1 MGTTRQDEQIVQLEH
16 LIGSKYEIIRRLG
29 GGGMAQVILARHRGH
44 GGLVA
49 VKILAEHLAQDPRIV
64 SRFRQ
69 EATTAAS
76 LSGHPNIVPIYDVG
90 EGDGLHYL
98 IMQFIAGED
107 MGNYLRREGALT
119 PPDAAG
125 ILAQAAEGL
134 VWAEARRVVHRD
146 LKPSNLQLDIAGRIH
161 ILDFG
166 ISKTVDFADG
176 LTRPGESLGTP
187 YYMSPEQIRG
197 EVCDARSDL
206 YSLGVIFFELLTG
219 RRPFDNESVTA
230 IQIAHLSTPAP
241 SLLEQAPQ
249 LPPMCDEIVQ
259 KLLRKDPSER
269 FQGPQELLN
278 ELHRNGASSGPT
290 RLRPQVDP
298 ELQAVIN
305 RPITP
310 TSLTAMENPV
320 SATPATNIASK
331 STPTAPAVTTDR
343 IVAEPVSPPAKKS
356 PKLLIALGAVV
367 LVLAIV
373 AGIYLS
379 RSKPLPPTIQDDHGT
394 MVLVPAGT
402 FVFGENAPD
411 SPHPRQ
417 TVTLPAF
424 YIDQTEVSNA
434 EYLRFI
440 QATGRPFSAQAFA
453 SEHPRDPATNVSYQ
467 DAAAYAAWAGKRL
480 PTDQEWEKAAR
491 GTDGRP
497 YPWGSDPWND
507 NVPTELQPVDSFPDR
522 KSPFGALNMAGN
534 AWEWTATAY
543 HPDERELADMGNV
556 LKTDSFSRSW
566 YNFKGG
572 SFSPNGSFFFRVY
585 LTRGFPEDQK
595 SPVIGFRCAK
605 NAAPQ

>member
-1 MGTTRQDEQIVQLEH
+1 
-16 LIGSKYEIIRRLG
+16 
-29 GGGMAQVILARHRGH
+29 
-44 GGLVA
+44 
-49 VKILAEHLAQDPRIV
+49 
-64 SRFRQ
+64 
-69 EATTAAS
+69 
-76 LSGHPNIVPIYDVG
+76 
-90 EGDGLHYL
+90 
-98 IMQFIAGED
+98 
-107 MGNYLRREGALT
+107 
-119 PPDAAG
+119 
-125 ILAQAAEGL
+125 
-134 VWAEARRVVHRD
+134 
-146 LKPSNLQLDIAGRIH
+146 
-161 ILDFG
+161 
-166 ISKTVDFADG
+166 
-176 LTRPGESLGTP
+176 
-187 YYMSPEQIRG
+187 
-197 EVCDARSDL
+197 
-206 YSLGVIFFELLTG
+206 
-219 RRPFDNESVTA
+219 
-230 IQIAHLSTPAP
+230 
-241 SLLEQAPQ
+241 
-249 LPPMCDEIVQ
+249 
-259 KLLRKDPSER
+259 
-269 FQGPQELLN
+269 
-278 ELHRNGASSGPT
+278 
-290 RLRPQVDP
+290 
-298 ELQAVIN
+298 
-305 RPITP
+305 
-310 TSLTAMENPV
+310 MENPV
-320 SATPATNIASK
+320 SAPPATNSAST

-556 LKTDSFSRSW
+556 LKTDSFSRTW

-595 SPVIGFRCAK
+595 SPVIGFPLREECCSGNNSHVPGELHMYPITSSYQRGFVLFAAVIFAGASAALAHAQQSSARNVFWSASDLVQVSENPGAKPASSDGPSTPPKKASTPTTHMHARTSSLNSSPKTAMENSRSLSVFPMNRSAFAMRCSFAT
-605 NAAPQ
+605 ATATTTRFRQPPSFITATVCG